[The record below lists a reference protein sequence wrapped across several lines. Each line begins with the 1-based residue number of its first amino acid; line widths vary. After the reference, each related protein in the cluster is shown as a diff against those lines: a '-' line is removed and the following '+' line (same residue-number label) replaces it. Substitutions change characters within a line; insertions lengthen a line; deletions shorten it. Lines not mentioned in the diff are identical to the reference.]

1 MNKYK
6 DKYYSKTIEKG
17 LSILCLFDREH
28 TRLNLTEIS
37 RNSGINKTSTFRF
50 VNTLI
55 KLGYLR
61 KNSNTKT
68 IKLGPKALLLGN
80 NFTQGFD
87 LLQITKPLIDNVFTE
102 YTITIDSALLDGHT
116 LLALYRREAPNTLFF
131 RQPLASQDLYA
142 RAMGKAILAQ
152 FNKTELFSFL
162 NSVPRVKHTANT
174 LVKKKDLLAEMEA
187 IRNRGYSIN
196 NEEYL
201 IGLVCIGAPLM
212 NFKTKSVVGA
222 ISFDFPTSEYSL
234 KVIESDYAGI
244 ITRLAV
250 DISAAITIE
259 EN

>member
-1 MNKYK
+1 MSENQAA
-6 DKYYSKTIEKG
+6 YYSKTIEKG
-17 LSILCLFDREH
+17 LSVLCLFDREH
-28 TRLNLTEIS
+28 SRLSLTEIS
-37 RNSGINKTSTFRF
+37 RKSGINKTSTFRF

-61 KNSNTKT
+61 KNSNSKT

-87 LLQITKPLIDNVFTE
+87 LLQTTKPLIDNVFTKHN
-102 YTITIDSALLDGHT
+102 ITIDSALLDGYT

-152 FNKTELFSFL
+152 FNQDELLHFF
-162 NSVPRVKHTANT
+162 NSVPREKYTANT
-174 LVKKKDLLAEMEA
+174 TIKKKDLLAEIKA
-187 IRNRGYSIN
+187 TRNRGYSIN
-196 NEEYL
+196 NQEYI
-201 IGLVCIGAPLM
+201 IGLLCIGAPLM

-234 KVIESDYAGI
+234 KDIVRDYTGLL
-244 ITRLAV
+244 THLAS
-250 DISAAITIE
+250 DISAAITIA